1 MHETAVGRPME
12 ILLVEDSLMS
22 ARVTIGALK
31 NSAVQHRMTWLKHGD
46 DAAAFLGRSGL
57 YTQAPRPDLILLDLE
72 LPGKD
77 GRELLQQVRS
87 DEALRSTPVVILTSS
102 TNAED
107 IAETGRLEVDGYL
120 NKPVDL
126 PKFLKLVRDLS
137 RFWREDMIVPA
148 GTGG

>member
-31 NSAVQHRMTWLKHGD
+31 NSAVQHRMTWLKDGM
-46 DAAAFLGRSGL
+46 DASSFLGRNGL
-57 YTQAPRPDLILLDLE
+57 YTHAPRPDLILLDLE

-87 DEALRSTPVVILTSS
+87 DDALSNTPVVILTSS
-102 TNAED
+102 TDAED

-126 PKFLKLVRDLS
+126 TKFLKLVQDLS
-137 RFWREDMIVPA
+137 RFWRDDMIVPA
-148 GTGG
+148 ATH

>member
-31 NSAVQHRMTWLKHGD
+31 NSAVQHRMTWLKDGN
-46 DAAAFLGRSGL
+46 DASSFLGRTGL
-57 YTQAPRPDLILLDLE
+57 YTHAPRPDLILLDLE
-72 LPGKD
+72 LPGKG
-77 GRELLQQVRS
+77 GRELLHQIRN
-87 DEALRSTPVVILTSS
+87 DEALSNTPVVILTSS
-102 TNAED
+102 TDAED

-126 PKFLKLVRDLS
+126 TKFLKLVQDLS
-137 RFWREDMIVPA
+137 RFWRDDMIVPA
-148 GTGG
+148 AAH